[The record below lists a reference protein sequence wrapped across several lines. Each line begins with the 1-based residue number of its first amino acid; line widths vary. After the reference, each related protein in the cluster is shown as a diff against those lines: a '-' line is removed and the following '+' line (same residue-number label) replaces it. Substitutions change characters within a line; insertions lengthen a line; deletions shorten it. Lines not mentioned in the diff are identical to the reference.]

1 MIEGLPA
8 RIDLADDLHLRWFT
22 EADAEG
28 LARSVGESLDH
39 LRPWMPWANTEST
52 SVEFQRRRLRTLP
65 ALRDRGDEWQYGLFR
80 TGCDDVLGSFG
91 LMTRRGPGTL
101 EIGYWLHVEEGGQG
115 LATTAASALTDLARA
130 TPGVDLVII
139 WCDEA
144 NVRSAAIP
152 QRLGYTLRRTESRPP
167 EAPSESGRMQIWTV
181 TAENPAAERR
191 A

>member
-1 MIEGLPA
+1 
-8 RIDLADDLHLRWFT
+8 
-22 EADAEG
+22 
-28 LARSVGESLDH
+28 
-39 LRPWMPWANTEST
+39 
-52 SVEFQRRRLRTLP
+52 
-65 ALRDRGDEWQYGLFR
+65 LFR

-191 A
+191 V